1 MEDSVKTLVTL
12 DPEMAAV
19 VAISHDK
26 GVATAGYYNCG
37 IEEKGM
43 MILHILEDIIVEFI
57 QNNAERIRSI
67 ILDEEIDEGDDEDG

>member
-26 GVATAGYYNCG
+26 GVVTAGYYNCG

-43 MILHILEDIIVEFI
+43 MILHILEDIIDEFI

-67 ILDEEIDEGDDEDG
+67 ILDDEIDGEDDEDG